1 MSTPP
6 REELARRLA
15 AQAEAGDE
23 DENVA
28 PRDQEKTPEP
38 EVDEGDDLKATLA
51 LSKDALA
58 ALLEKVRKAPAPAS
72 APGPSGA
79 VAKPTAPPDA
89 ELPPA
94 RAQNKRKP

>member
-15 AQAEAGDE
+15 AEAEAGDE
-23 DENVA
+23 DSMA
-28 PRDQEKTPEP
+28 PRDQEKTPQP
-38 EVDEGDDLKATLA
+38 DVDEGDDLKATLA